1 MFSNN
6 DKREHEKIISNIEA
20 KALLV
25 SELLKKANLSKVVFL
40 KKNILKLD
48 FIVSIEEC
56 SSESDSS
63 ASIKYFDFEFDKSFC
78 IQSTKTIY
86 VKKSDMSFQDVLDA
100 VKSAN

>member
-1 MFSNN
+1 MFGNS

-20 KALLV
+20 KSLLV
-25 SELLKKANLSKVVFL
+25 SELLKKANLSKIVVL
-40 KKNILKLD
+40 KRNVLKLD

-56 SSESDSS
+56 SEKSDCS
-63 ASIKYFDFEFDKSFC
+63 ASITYFDFEFNKSFC
-78 IQSTKTIY
+78 IQSTTTIY